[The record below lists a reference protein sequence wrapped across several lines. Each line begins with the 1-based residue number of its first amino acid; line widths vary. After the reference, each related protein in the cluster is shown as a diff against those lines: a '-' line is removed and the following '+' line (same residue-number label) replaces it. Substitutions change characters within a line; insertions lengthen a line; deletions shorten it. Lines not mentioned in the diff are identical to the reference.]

1 MSSKIAVVTGAGGG
15 IGGAITA
22 RLIQDKFHVIALD
35 LNTDNLEKLKAIFPN
50 DVTTFAVDLTSAEKI
65 SEVFKRIWWGR
76 CSGK

>member
-35 LNTDNLEKLKAIFPN
+35 LNTDNLEKLKALFPN
-50 DVTTFAVDLTSAEKI
+50 DV
-65 SEVFKRIWWGR
+65 
-76 CSGK
+76 